1 MKDPARVAGGV
12 DNRLNEDPSLFP
24 YLSPM
29 YVSFGIRGKLHSY
42 DKSKLFAGYCEK
54 LKETNNPRK
63 DGGRHGMV

>member
-29 YVSFGIRGKLHSY
+29 YVSFGNSRWGNVSFGVPAEKDIATEVTGLSMLRGKLHSY
-42 DKSKLFAGYCEK
+42 DKI
-54 LKETNNPRK
+54 
-63 DGGRHGMV
+63 